1 MIARHSTQCICGC
14 SGEWAALGIVVIFW
28 QRLPR
33 ARPGLAGILGRSA
46 VSPILGYDKKIDPS
60 LTSIVTNTSS
70 MARLGEIIN
79 QYLGYRMLQGSIIAL
94 NHNSANN
101 RKLIIYKTSKLNWG
115 CPPNR
120 SFDGKIK
127 LRSLCHLIH
136 VYAWC
141 NILMLTDAVIFIL
154 KCEHSKEELIN
165 LWHILL
171 LHHSNVL
178 LRGPLVP
185 GNCGKKWRAWVWQNY
200 EWLLVSE

>member
-1 MIARHSTQCICGC
+1 M
-14 SGEWAALGIVVIFW
+14 
-28 QRLPR
+28 PR
-33 ARPGLAGILGRSA
+33 GNI
-46 VSPILGYDKKIDPS
+46 IT
-60 LTSIVTNTSS
+60 LT
-70 MARLGEIIN
+70 
-79 QYLGYRMLQGSIIAL
+79 
-94 NHNSANN
+94 HNSANN

-115 CPPNR
+115 CPPPNC

-141 NILMLTDAVIFIL
+141 NILMLTDAVIFIP

-178 LRGPLVP
+178 RGPLVRQKVKSLSLTKLWMALGVGVITP
-185 GNCGKKWRAWVWQNY
+185 ACHTGPPPLTLTQGGNLGNILNEARAEDFLICLCVPELRRRHSRHPYLLFCNNNRGKQEIRS
-200 EWLLVSE
+200 WLL